1 MDTWGNV
8 KSPAIEK
15 VELVDV
21 SDQDGWFDVYK
32 GNTAYSSLIVERTAA
47 DSVSSFTLESYL
59 LCSEMPK
66 NISRS
71 ESERSQ

>member
-8 KSPAIEK
+8 KSPTIEK

-32 GNTAYSSLIVERTAA
+32 GNTAYSSLIGIPVERTA
-47 DSVSSFTLESYL
+47 
-59 LCSEMPK
+59 SEMPK
-66 NISRS
+66 NIPRS